1 MEPAAEDVNELPH
14 SHSPGGQ
21 VSVRRSTYIEFL
33 SLGMNSTPQRIFR
46 VLLLR
51 PHKIYDF

>member
-21 VSVRRSTYIEFL
+21 VSVRRSTYDEFL
-33 SLGMNSTPQRIFR
+33 SLGLNSTPQRIFR
-46 VLLLR
+46 V
-51 PHKIYDF
+51 